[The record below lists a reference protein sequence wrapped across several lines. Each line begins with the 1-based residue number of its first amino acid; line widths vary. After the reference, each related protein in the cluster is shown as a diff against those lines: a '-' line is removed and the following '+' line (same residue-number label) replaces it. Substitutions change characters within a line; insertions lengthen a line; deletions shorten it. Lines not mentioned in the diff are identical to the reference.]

1 MDTIKPRAFGDLL
14 RRYRMAA
21 GLSQETLAE
30 RARLST
36 RAISALEQG
45 TRRAPRRETVRMLA
59 AALDLSDHEHA
70 TLEGA
75 ISRKRAIPPPIFGAT
90 HTLPV
95 QPTPL
100 IGREREIAAATE
112 LLLRDAA
119 RLLTLTGPGGV
130 GKTRLAV
137 RVAAEVSDVF
147 ADGVFFV
154 SLDSIGDPDLVVPSI
169 ARALGLR
176 NVGFQMSPEALT
188 EALIEYVNDRRVLLV
203 IDNLEHVLE
212 AAPRLADVLAACPR
226 VAMLVTSRVALHLRA
241 EQEFAVTPLA
251 VPPLTSQQDS
261 DALARYAA
269 VRLFVQRARAIK
281 SDFALT
287 DADAPAV
294 AHICARLDGLPLAIE
309 LAAARIKLLSPRAI
323 LARLDRR
330 LATLT
335 DGARDLPARL
345 RTMRDA
351 IAWSYDLL
359 SADQQS
365 LLRRL
370 SVFVGGCTPEAAAYV
385 RASGAQDELPQD
397 TISDR
402 LGALVDASLLVLQ
415 GDHDGTPRVGMLET
429 IREYAL
435 EQLQETGELAVAQ
448 QRHAD
453 WYVSYVERTLTE
465 SNGGSGQAQTFG
477 RLAAEHGN
485 VQSALGWAV
494 DTAEIERGLRLA
506 GRYAE
511 VWHTRGYADLGL
523 RWLDAL
529 LTHAPCDGDDDY
541 MVVLGRAFG
550 EAGVLA
556 TARNDLA
563 RAATLF
569 EQRLAIERRLH
580 RPLAIAWS
588 LESLGIVALRRGDHL
603 RSVSFLEDAITSYRH
618 LDAVEYLDSALV
630 NLGEAFRAGGD
641 HERAL
646 AILTEALTL
655 GRQNSSDMDIAMA
668 LDSLGRVVI
677 RQGDLASARGY
688 FMESML
694 LAHNLIDK
702 VRIAEAIEGFAAVAG
717 MLGQADRAVRLLG
730 AMAMLRESAGVPSAP
745 AGLSTADDRA
755 LYEETLATAASMIGE
770 DGVAAAWATG
780 REMPLEQ
787 VITEVFEEASAI

>member
-147 ADGVFFV
+147 AGGVFFV

-453 WYVSYVERTLTE
+453 WCVSYVERTLTE

-655 GRQNSSDMDIAMA
+655 VQLGAINPAIGAGLRLKSHGKRRTLKCLDGSHRPPTYLSQRVLGRQNSSDMDIAMA

-694 LAHNLIDK
+694 LAHNL
-702 VRIAEAIEGFAAVAG
+702 
-717 MLGQADRAVRLLG
+717 
-730 AMAMLRESAGVPSAP
+730 P
-745 AGLSTADDRA
+745 
-755 LYEETLATAASMIGE
+755 
-770 DGVAAAWATG
+770 
-780 REMPLEQ
+780 
-787 VITEVFEEASAI
+787 